1 MSGKDK
7 LFDKAKVAVR
17 STFDDEELDMEL
29 NDLIIAARDDL
40 RVFGLVEKAKLSDT
54 VDSSLITQA
63 ILLYVKANWGYDN
76 PDAQRFG
83 ELYQQLKD
91 KLSFSTQY
99 FTGGDYEI

>member
-17 STFDDEELDMEL
+17 STLVDEELDAEL
-29 NDLIIAARDDL
+29 NDLILAARDDL
-40 RVFGLVEKAKLSDT
+40 RLFGLVDRAGESSEDDT
-54 VDSSLITQA
+54 SLIVQA
-63 ILLYVKANWGYDN
+63 VLLYVKANWGYDN

-91 KLSFSTQY
+91 KLSVSTQY
-99 FTGGDYEI
+99 FTGGNYEI